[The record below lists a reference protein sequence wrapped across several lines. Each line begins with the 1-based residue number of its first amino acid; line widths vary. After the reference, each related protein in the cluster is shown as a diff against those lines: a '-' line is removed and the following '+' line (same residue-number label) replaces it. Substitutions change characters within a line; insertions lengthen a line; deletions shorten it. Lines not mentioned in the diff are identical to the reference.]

1 MSHVGACGSVCRT
14 TRFWT
19 KDVCVC
25 VCVCDP
31 VHYLVAVPRMSS
43 ALKLAGKREVNVQIG
58 PIDAVIG
65 PF

>member
-1 MSHVGACGSVCRT
+1 MHVAVCVGLHAFGPRM
-14 TRFWT
+14 
-19 KDVCVC
+19 CVC

>member
-1 MSHVGACGSVCRT
+1 MLLDQG
-14 TRFWT
+14 
-19 KDVCVC
+19 CVS

>member
-1 MSHVGACGSVCRT
+1 MHVA
-14 TRFWT
+14 
-19 KDVCVC
+19 VCVGLHAFGPRMC